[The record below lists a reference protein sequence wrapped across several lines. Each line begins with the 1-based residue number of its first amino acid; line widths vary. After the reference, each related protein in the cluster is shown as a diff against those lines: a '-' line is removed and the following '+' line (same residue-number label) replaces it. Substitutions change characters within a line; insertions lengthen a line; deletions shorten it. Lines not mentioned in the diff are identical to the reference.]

1 MKIRLRTLIDQPL
14 SKSWSHVD
22 FSFKLNTFYNS
33 GVIEFIVIRKGDS
46 LETAVSHL
54 IISLNVIYSSSQAF
68 GPAQQKKKSMFKLP
82 TAKDKTKWRREMLN
96 VITKDRVADANF
108 KKQIE
113 KDYACLRN
121 ILGNV
126 ICTYVSRILAKYL
139 ADLASS

>member
-1 MKIRLRTLIDQPL
+1 
-14 SKSWSHVD
+14 
-22 FSFKLNTFYNS
+22 
-33 GVIEFIVIRKGDS
+33 
-46 LETAVSHL
+46 
-54 IISLNVIYSSSQAF
+54 
-68 GPAQQKKKSMFKLP
+68 MFKLP
-82 TAKDKTKWRREMLN
+82 TAKDKTKGRREMLN

-108 KKQIE
+108 KKIE